1 MSPSSSSVLL
11 MAGSA
16 ALLVGAAATMFGKS
30 TSSSTSSSNPK
41 DITDIVEL
49 DESDCISADDVCQ
62 IFDKL
67 FLEMQ
72 QVLAQLSQQVQQIQ
86 MSGQQIPEAQLRQL
100 LKAEFQRALE
110 AKQKLVFEEYNVD
123 EDCLEEATWEFMSQE
138 DEYPKVKRTVERFQK
153 LYENVSGESVVGKRP
168 GGGDGATTTTD
179 MNDELL
185 SEEKVVEAAELYFGT
200 LTKCM
205 STIVHEFNA
214 QGKDIHDRAVAQE
227 LHMKFASQANDTG
240 EEALK
245 EKYGISLK
253 TFQASIESHAQ
264 KPNVARALA
273 MLQMKQQQDLMAMG
287 VPAMG

>member
-16 ALLVGAAATMFGKS
+16 ALLVGAAATMFGGSK
-30 TSSSTSSSNPK
+30 SSSNPK

-100 LKAEFQRALE
+100 LKAEFQRALD
-110 AKQKLVFEEYNVD
+110 AKQKMVFEEYNVD
-123 EDCLEEATWEFMSQE
+123 EDCLEEATWEFLGE
-138 DEYPKVKRTVERFQK
+138 EEKYPKVKRTVERFQK

-168 GGGDGATTTTD
+168 GQEPDNGAAEGGATE
-179 MNDELL
+179 ELL
-185 SEEKVVEAAELYFGT
+185 SEEKLIEAAELYFGS
-200 LTKCM
+200 LTKHM
-205 STIVHEFNA
+205 SEIVHQFNA
-214 QGKDIHDRAVAQE
+214 QGKNIHDRPVAQE
-227 LHMKFASQANDTG
+227 LHMKFASGANDAG

-245 EKYGISLK
+245 EHCGISLK

-264 KPNVARALA
+264 KPNVARALT